1 MIYHDQAPQF
11 RLTLRDRMFGSRP
24 MAVTL
29 PPQPEPSDTGLI
41 AQQDALFRTAD
52 RVIGVMFKTGA
63 YIALSAGIIVVLRVL
78 AQGVGL

>member
-11 RLTLRDRMFGSRP
+11 RPTLRDRLLGPRL
-24 MAVTL
+24 MAVTS
-29 PPQPEPSDTGLI
+29 PPQPEPSDTGPI

-52 RVIGVMFKTGA
+52 RVIGAMFKTAA